1 MDTGAYEK
9 YKAENPS
16 KSGASMKSQIVE
28 HTATKLEFSHIEI
41 SLVII
46 FCVLCIYAVIKI
58 FQKGKDDKT
67 TK

>member
-16 KSGASMKSQIVE
+16 KRGASMKSQIVE
-28 HTATKLEFSHIEI
+28 HTATKLEFSNIEI

-46 FCVLCIYAVIKI
+46 FCVLCIYTVIKI

>member
-9 YKAENPS
+9 YKAENPAQ
-16 KSGASMKSQIVE
+16 SGASMKSQIVE
-28 HTATKLEFSHIEI
+28 HTATKSEFPSIEI

-46 FCVLCIYAVIKI
+46 FCVLGIYAIIKI

>member
-28 HTATKLEFSHIEI
+28 HPATKSEFPSIEI
-41 SLVII
+41 SIGII
-46 FCVLCIYAVIKI
+46 FCVLCIYAVIKM